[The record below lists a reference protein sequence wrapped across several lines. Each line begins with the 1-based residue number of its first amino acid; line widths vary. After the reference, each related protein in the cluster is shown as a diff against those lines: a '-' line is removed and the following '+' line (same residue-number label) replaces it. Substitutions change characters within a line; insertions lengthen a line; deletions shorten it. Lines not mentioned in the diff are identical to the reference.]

1 MHLPRRLLERDA
13 GSAGIGGCSWN
24 LRAAVLGVSIRQPGG
39 IPGSQARPP
48 PLPSAHCASLPRATA
63 LIRPPPLGEKIS
75 ASAERGRY
83 VEVGHVDGDE
93 RNPDRVSVDEGVPQ
107 APELEGR

>member
-1 MHLPRRLLERDA
+1 MESARRSPRSLDPATRWD
-13 GSAGIGGCSWN
+13 S
-24 LRAAVLGVSIRQPGG
+24 RQPGS
-39 IPGSQARPP
+39 PAAAPE
-48 PLPSAHCASLPRATA
+48 CALRLVPRATA
-63 LIRPPPLGEKIS
+63 LMRPPPLGEKIS